1 MDHLVEEFRH
11 LSGVGPSLL
20 EKTSADPMLGVLAKA
35 FSVKALKPADV
46 KYLLYRKVGH
56 GVELEDRAE
65 KFGGILTSVE
75 AKEADPKALVAF
87 LKKHGA
93 KPAPK
98 VESVEP
104 LGEKRKG
111 KPKRMKD
118 VRAHQVKTPSSA
130 VIWRQFKDATAMLNS
145 LSSALTLA
153 GHNAEADAIDHLRG
167 QVQGVKNKMHGL

>member
-1 MDHLVEEFRH
+1 M
-11 LSGVGPSLL
+11 
-20 EKTSADPMLGVLAKA
+20 
-35 FSVKALKPADV
+35 
-46 KYLLYRKVGH
+46 
-56 GVELEDRAE
+56 ELEDQGSR
-65 KFGGILTSVE
+65 FGGILTSVE
-75 AKEADPKALVAF
+75 PKDADPKALMAF

-98 VESVEP
+98 VEGV
-104 LGEKRKG
+104 LDEKRKG

-153 GHNAEADAIDHLRG
+153 GHNAEADEIDQLRG
-167 QVQGVKNKMHGL
+167 HVQGVKNRMHGL